1 MFSRW
6 RWQLGTADERAQLR
20 LRAPHPAGVVR
31 QAAAE
36 VPPVPQQTVGRVA
49 FEVVPEL
56 LRRIECRRISRE
68 LLEMQP
74 RMRLA
79 HRVDSRPAVNRA
91 AVPQQ
96 DDGSPEMPQERT
108 KEVGHID
115 RLEVPWLEAEVQP
128 QMLALGGHREGGQG
142 RDPVMLRVVADEG
155 RMPRG
160 RPGAAAGRNEP
171 KAALIQEGEVG
182 PKSSGFFVWPAT
194 WSAASGPWPARR
206 VGWPALRAADNS
218 SLSDARASRR
228 VPGDRAP
235 HRPPGSP
242 PRSAVRSAAH
252 WQTQGRW
259 PPGARARPVGYTVG
273 RLTGAAGQGW
283 AWGPRPPPCCQA
295 WRH

>member
-31 QAAAE
+31 QAASE
-36 VPPVPQQTVGRVA
+36 VPPVPQQTVGHVA

-56 LRRIECRRISRE
+56 LRRIEFRRIRRE
-68 LLEMQP
+68 RLEMQP

-96 DDGSPEMPQERT
+96 DDGAPEMPQERT

-115 RLEVPWLEAEVQP
+115 RLEVTWLEADVQP

-142 RDPVMLRVVADEG
+142 RDPVMLIVVADDG
-155 RMPRG
+155 RVPRG
-160 RPGAAAGRNEP
+160 RPGAAAGRNEQ

-182 PKSSGFFVWPAT
+182 PKSSGFFLWPAIC
-194 WSAASGPWPARR
+194 SAASGQWPARR
-206 VGWPALRAADNS
+206 VGWPGLRAPDNS
-218 SLSDARASRR
+218 SRSDARASRR
-228 VPGDRAP
+228 VPGDSAP
-235 HRPPGSP
+235 QSAPGSP
-242 PRSAVRSAAH
+242 PRSAVRSTAR
-252 WQTQGRW
+252 WQTHGPW
-259 PPGARARPVGYTVG
+259 PPGARA
-273 RLTGAAGQGW
+273 
-283 AWGPRPPPCCQA
+283 
-295 WRH
+295 